1 MGLIQ
6 PQKTAGKTNVKN
18 AEGESLLSL
27 SAFFIFIVPAA
38 IFYRIF
44 TLRAET
50 SLLNDPNAIEHLLG
64 NNVIK
69 EKSKIQNSFLGRGAW
84 GAILWLQRMVPPT

>member
-6 PQKTAGKTNVKN
+6 PQKTADKLNAKN

-64 NNVIK
+64 NRGMK
-69 EKSKIQNSFLGRGAW
+69 EKAKPRIAFLERGRGGPFFGCKEW
-84 GAILWLQRMVPPT
+84 FPPT